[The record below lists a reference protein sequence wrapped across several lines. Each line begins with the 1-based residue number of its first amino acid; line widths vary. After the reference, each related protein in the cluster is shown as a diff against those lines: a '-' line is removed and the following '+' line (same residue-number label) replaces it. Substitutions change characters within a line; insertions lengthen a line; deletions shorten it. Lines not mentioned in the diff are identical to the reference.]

1 MSNIRNKDW
10 TQEPITFFFGA
21 GATKAVAPDAPL
33 GDELLP
39 AILKFTEEN
48 DPEIGTIIQKTHNF
62 IDDFYSKRSVD
73 QNSLPRIEDVL
84 SLLDLYTKE
93 RVSLTRDFRYEDII
107 ELKNDLIFIM
117 CKVLDK
123 ELREEQCT
131 NIEVVNNFADK
142 INKISNPK
150 ITFISTNYDIVL
162 DNTLYK
168 LNICNY
174 GVIIRTVLER
184 ERLNPNEAEMS
195 IGIGGQERFF
205 KAQSRNVPFAP
216 WSANKGKI
224 PLFKIHGSLNWL
236 WCPRCEELDITVYEK
251 GVLRTQRHNY
261 LCASQYCTSPYEFL
275 IVTPTMFKVYDNRII
290 KEVWEGAEKS
300 ISASKYLVF
309 IGYSLPEA
317 DIHIRCM
324 LTRAIANVTAR
335 PRILVIDYDQGN
347 NSEHSRKVDDTK
359 KRYKRLLGN
368 NVRFVRYGFQ
378 EFVNDIDTIM
388 TNLLSN
394 T

>member
-1 MSNIRNKDW
+1 M
-10 TQEPITFFFGA
+10 QEPITFFFGA

-39 AILKFTEEN
+39 AILNFTEEN
-48 DPEIGTIIQKTHNF
+48 DPEINSIVHKIHDF
-62 IDDFYSKRSVD
+62 IDNFYNRRSID
-73 QNSLPRIEDVL
+73 RNTSPRIEDVL

-93 RVSLTRDFRYEDII
+93 RVSLTRDFRYEDVS

-123 ELREEQCT
+123 ELRKEQCT
-131 NIEVVNNFADK
+131 NIEVVENFADK

-162 DNTLYK
+162 DNALYK

-174 GVIIRTVLER
+174 GVIIRTILER
-184 ERLNPNEAEMS
+184 ERLNPDEAEIS
-195 IGIGGQERFF
+195 IGIGGQDRFF
-205 KAQSRNVPFAP
+205 RAQSRNVPFTP

-236 WCPRCEELDITVYEK
+236 WCPRCEELDITIYEK

-261 LCASQYCTSPYEFL
+261 LCASRNCTSPYEVL

-290 KEVWEGAEKS
+290 KAVWEGAEKS

-324 LTRAIANVTAR
+324 LTKAIANATPR
-335 PRILVIDYDQGN
+335 PRILVIDYDAKN
-347 NSEHSRKVDDTK
+347 NSEDSRKVDDTE

-368 NVRFVRYGFQ
+368 NVKYKRYGFQ
-378 EFVNDIDTIM
+378 KFVNDIDTIM
-388 TNLLSN
+388 TDLLSD